1 MYRTVLGIQEMV
13 VCVFSVQYSV
23 TGMMVTALTAHIDD
37 SRTSICICSRLVN
50 DATNEVLNIRYSY
63 VCGCQMPLHTVLS
76 CQHTSCSA
84 AHNINTSLCT

>member
-1 MYRTVLGIQEMV
+1 MYRTVVGIQEMV

-23 TGMMVTALTAHIDD
+23 TGMMRTALTAHIDD

-63 VCGCQMPLHTVLS
+63 VCGCHCILSIVASIQAVLLHT
-76 CQHTSCSA
+76 
-84 AHNINTSLCT
+84 I